1 MAWKVAFVCISM
13 MLKNVLLMH
22 SFNGSSSIVRET
34 RWRDVAVKLPAVD
47 GLNIHLEQRHDR
59 VNRTTA
65 LRHVNGACTGSQVVL
80 SFLHRRGGEQ
90 GFIQNRLEIFA
101 NLYVVIQEPPA
112 EANTIP
118 NFGFYAAAPE
128 LQSDFLSS

>member
-22 SFNGSSSIVRET
+22 AFNGSSGIVRET

-47 GLNIHLEQRHDR
+47 GLKIPLEQRHDR

-65 LRHVNGACTGSQVVL
+65 LRHVNSACTGSQVVL
-80 SFLHRRGGEQ
+80 SFLHRRGGKQ
-90 GFIQNRLEIFA
+90 GFIQNRIEIFA
-101 NLYVVIQEPPA
+101 NLDIVLQEPLA
-112 EANTIP
+112 EANMIP
-118 NFGFYAAAPE
+118 NFGFYAAAPK